1 MLPILQIGP
10 LALPTYP
17 LALLIAF
24 WTALEIS
31 SRSARRSGLDGD
43 HLYNAGLYGALA
55 LIVAG
60 RGAHVV
66 AFWPAYRVQPGE
78 IIGLNTQA
86 FLWGPGAIIGAC
98 VAAWYI
104 YRHKLPWAQV
114 LDAAAAGALVGL
126 IIAEL
131 GAFLAGNG
139 IGAAAELPWAVELW
153 GVRRHPVQLYAAL
166 GAALTLAATLW
177 AARRGLRGGT
187 AAWIG
192 LLGWGVTTWL
202 VEPFRAES
210 ATILGGLRTA
220 QVIGW
225 AAVIG
230 ALWALRTRA
239 QRAQT
244 PGGSSSRNR

>member
-31 SRSARRSGLDGD
+31 SRIARRAGLDGD

-60 RGAHVV
+60 RLAHVV
-66 AFWPAYRVQPGE
+66 AFWPAYRVQPAE

-86 FLWGPGAIIGAC
+86 FLWGPGAIVGLC
-98 VAAWYI
+98 VAAYYI
-104 YRHKLPWAQV
+104 YRHKLPWASV
-114 LDAAAAGALVGL
+114 WDAAAASALVGL
-126 IIAEL
+126 LIVEL
-131 GAFLAGNG
+131 GAFLAGNN

-166 GAALTLAATLW
+166 GFALAAAATAW
-177 AARRGLRGGT
+177 AVRRGLRPGLAGWV
-187 AAWIG
+187 A

-202 VEPFRAES
+202 VEPFRADS

-225 AAVIG
+225 AAVIA
-230 ALWALRTRA
+230 ALWVLRR
-239 QRAQT
+239 R
-244 PGGSSSRNR
+244 S